1 MSSLKRK
8 TLETPPAHLQSSKK
22 SQKGDQNGKD
32 QPIRLDEPVACLHDV
47 SYPENYFQ
55 SCPHPQPSTEK
66 PKPAKEFPFELD
78 PFQSE
83 AIKCLDNGE
92 SVMVSL
98 LLCTTKFIFVQYCHI
113 NVVCCVRRPVHC

>member
-1 MSSLKRK
+1 MSSLNGK
-8 TLETPPAHLQSSKK
+8 TLETPTADLPSPRK
-22 SQKGDQNGKD
+22 SQKGKENGDDQT
-32 QPIRLDEPVACLHDV
+32 IRVDEPVACLHDV
-47 SYPENYFQ
+47 SYPENYVQ
-55 SCPHPQPSTEK
+55 SRLQPQPSTEK

-113 NVVCCVRRPVHC
+113 NVVYCVRRPVHC